1 MFVPAVLLAL
11 SLGSPVTGTVL
22 DPSGHPIPRAAI
34 IVTTPGGAAVGVVF
48 SDVDGNFRI
57 PDAPEGCRL
66 RTSLSGFAPASADCR
81 TDAPVTLTMALSP
94 VAESVVVSATRTD
107 APTSQVA
114 SAVTVFTADEI
125 ERRQEPQL
133 ADLLRLAPGTH
144 VVRSGAPGSVTSLF
158 VRGGESNYTKVLLD
172 GIPLN
177 EPGGV
182 FNLANLTTENLD
194 RVELVRGANSAVY
207 GSDAMTGVLQL
218 FTRRGTTA
226 RPEGHAAVEGGSFS
240 TGRGSA
246 GVAGKTGRFD
256 YSADTAGYTTDNE
269 VPNNAFRNFTLTGI
283 AGAALN
289 DTASLRFVGRLERG
303 KTGVPGQTAFG
314 RPDMDAY
321 SQRHD
326 GTWGVSFDQTLGA
339 LRQHAS
345 YGLAISHQ
353 VSTNLIADP
362 PFTPAYGNSVGA
374 FEFSDFTYDSRSDLR
389 RHRASYQVDGT
400 FATRSAG
407 THVDTALVDWDGE
420 RAELRDVLAGTT
432 VPASRDNV
440 GVTLQHQALWSRV
453 FVTAGVRFE
462 HNDSFGNEAV
472 PRVSGAW
479 FVRAGGGRV
488 GATRV
493 TASAGTGIKEPTV
506 IQSFSPS
513 PYFQG
518 NPDLQP
524 ERTRAVD
531 VGIEQRLADD
541 RVRVNWT
548 WFDNRYEDII
558 SLRTDF
564 TTFQAQYFN
573 IGLTTARGMELG
585 GDVAL
590 TSGFRGRASYT
601 FTDSEIV
608 ESTSDNEAFQP
619 GNWAFRRPRHAGVV
633 GLAWNGSRASIDV
646 SGTFVGRRVDSDFV
660 ALVPAILEN
669 EAYQLWDLRG
679 SFRLTQ
685 MFSATFAI
693 DNLADSDHLEPLGY
707 PVLGRSARAGLRIR
721 F

>member
-1 MFVPAVLLAL
+1 
-11 SLGSPVTGTVL
+11 
-22 DPSGHPIPRAAI
+22 
-34 IVTTPGGAAVGVVF
+34 
-48 SDVDGNFRI
+48 
-57 PDAPEGCRL
+57 
-66 RTSLSGFAPASADCR
+66 
-81 TDAPVTLTMALSP
+81 
-94 VAESVVVSATRTD
+94 
-107 APTSQVA
+107 
-114 SAVTVFTADEI
+114 
-125 ERRQEPQL
+125 
-133 ADLLRLAPGTH
+133 
-144 VVRSGAPGSVTSLF
+144 
-158 VRGGESNYTKVLLD
+158 
-172 GIPLN
+172 
-177 EPGGV
+177 
-182 FNLANLTTENLD
+182 
-194 RVELVRGANSAVY
+194 
-207 GSDAMTGVLQL
+207 
-218 FTRRGTTA
+218 
-226 RPEGHAAVEGGSFS
+226 
-240 TGRGSA
+240 
-246 GVAGKTGRFD
+246 
-256 YSADTAGYTTDNE
+256 
-269 VPNNAFRNFTLTGI
+269 
-283 AGAALN
+283 
-289 DTASLRFVGRLERG
+289 
-303 KTGVPGQTAFG
+303 
-314 RPDMDAY
+314 
-321 SQRHD
+321 
-326 GTWGVSFDQTLGA
+326 
-339 LRQHAS
+339 
-345 YGLAISHQ
+345 
-353 VSTNLIADP
+353 
-362 PFTPAYGNSVGA
+362 
-374 FEFSDFTYDSRSDLR
+374 
-389 RHRASYQVDGT
+389 
-400 FATRSAG
+400 
-407 THVDTALVDWDGE
+407 
-420 RAELRDVLAGTT
+420 
-432 VPASRDNV
+432 
-440 GVTLQHQALWSRV
+440 
-453 FVTAGVRFE
+453 
-462 HNDSFGNEAV
+462 
-472 PRVSGAW
+472 
-479 FVRAGGGRV
+479 
-488 GATRV
+488 
-493 TASAGTGIKEPTV
+493 V

-660 ALVPAILEN
+660 ALVPAMLEN

>member
-1 MFVPAVLLAL
+1 MFFSAVLLTL

-22 DPSGHPIPRAAI
+22 DPSGRPIPRAAI
-34 IVTTPGGAAVGVVF
+34 VVIAPGGAAAGVVF

-57 PDAPEGCRL
+57 PNPPEGCRL
-66 RTSLSGFAPASADCR
+66 RTSLSGFTSVTADCR
-81 TDAPVTLTMALSP
+81 TDERVKLTMALAP
-94 VAESVVVSATRTD
+94 VSESLVVSATRTD
-107 APTSQVA
+107 APASQVA
-114 SAVTVFTADEI
+114 SAVTVFTADDI

-182 FNLANLTTENLD
+182 FNLGNLTTENLE

-218 FTRRGTTA
+218 FTRRGTGPK
-226 RPEGHAAVEGGSFS
+226 PEGHAAIEGGSFA

-246 GVAGKTGRFD
+246 GIAGKTGQFD
-256 YSADTAGYTTDNE
+256 YSADAAGYTTDNE
-269 VPNNAFRNFTLTGI
+269 VPNNQFRNFTLSGT

-289 DTASLRFVGRLERG
+289 DTSTLRFVGRLERG
-303 KTGVPGQTAFG
+303 TTGVPGQTAFG
-314 RPDMDAY
+314 RADMDAY

-326 GTWGVSFDQTLGA
+326 GTWGLSFDQTLGA

-362 PFTPAYGNSVGA
+362 AFTPAYGESVGA
-374 FEFSDFTYDSRSDLR
+374 FEFPDFTYDSRSDLR

-400 FATRSAG
+400 FGTSTAG

-420 RAELRDVLAGTT
+420 RAELRDVQAGTM

-453 FVTAGVRFE
+453 FVTAGLRFE
-462 HNDSFGNEAV
+462 HNDSFGNEVV

-479 FVRAGGGRV
+479 FLRTGGGRV

-524 ERTRAVD
+524 ERTRAIDAGV
-531 VGIEQRLADD
+531 EQRLAGD
-541 RVRVNWT
+541 RVRLNWT

-564 TTFQAQYFN
+564 STFFSQYFN
-573 IGLTTARGMELG
+573 IGLTTARGMEMS

-590 TSGFRGRASYT
+590 VSGFRGRASYT

-608 ESTSDNEAFQP
+608 DSTSDSEVFKP
-619 GNWAFRRPRHAGVV
+619 GNWAFRRPRHAGFV
-633 GLAWNGSRASIDV
+633 GLAWNGARASIDL

-660 ALVPAILEN
+660 GLVPAILEN
-669 EAYQLWDLRG
+669 DGYQLWDLRG
-679 SFRLTQ
+679 SYRLTRTV
-685 MFSATFAI
+685 SATFAI
-693 DNLADSDHLEPLGY
+693 DNLADSDHMEPLGY
-707 PVLGRSARAGLRIR
+707 PVLGRAARAGLRVR

>member
-1 MFVPAVLLAL
+1 MFVPAVLFAL
-11 SLGSPVTGTVL
+11 SLGSPVTGIVR
-22 DPSGHPIPRAAI
+22 DPSGRPLPRVAI
-34 IVTTPGGAAVGVVF
+34 VVTAPGGAAVGVVF
-48 SDVDGNFRI
+48 TDVDGNFRI
-57 PDAPEGCRL
+57 PDAPEGCSL
-66 RTSLSGFAPASADCR
+66 RTSLSGFAPAAADCR
-81 TDAPVTLTMALSP
+81 TDAPVTLTLALSP
-94 VAESVVVSATRTD
+94 VSESVVVSATRTD
-107 APTSQVA
+107 VPTSQVA
-114 SAVTVFTADEI
+114 SAVTVFDANEI

-133 ADLLRLAPGTH
+133 ADLLRLAPGTQ

-182 FNLANLTTENLD
+182 FNLGNLTTENLE

-226 RPEGHAAVEGGSFS
+226 KPEGHAAIEGGSFG
-240 TGRGSA
+240 TARGSA
-246 GVAGKTGRFD
+246 GLAGKTGPFD
-256 YSADTAGYTTDNE
+256 YSTDAAGYTTDNE
-269 VPNNAFRNFTLTGI
+269 VANDAFRNFTLSGA
-283 AGAALN
+283 AGAAFS
-289 DTASLRFVGRLERG
+289 DTAMLRFVGRLERG

-314 RPDMDAY
+314 RADMDAY

-326 GTWGVSFDQTLGA
+326 GTWGVSFDQTIGA

-345 YGLAISHQ
+345 YGLAVSHQ
-353 VSTNLIADP
+353 ISTNLIADP
-362 PFTPAYGNSVGA
+362 SFIPAYGDSVGA

-400 FATRSAG
+400 FETRGAG

-462 HNDSFGNEAV
+462 HNGSFGNEAV

-479 FVRAGGGRV
+479 FVRSGGGRV

-513 PYFQG
+513 PYFEG

-531 VGIEQRLADD
+531 VGVDQRLAND

-548 WFDNRYEDII
+548 WFDNRYENII

-564 TTFQAQYFN
+564 TTFYAQYFN
-573 IGLTTARGMELG
+573 IGLTTARGMELS
-585 GDVAL
+585 GDVVLA
-590 TSGFRGRASYT
+590 SGFRAKAGYT
-601 FTDSEIV
+601 LTDSEIV
-608 ESTSDNEAFQP
+608 ESTSDSEVFQP
-619 GNWAFRRPRHAGVV
+619 GNWAFRRPRHAGFV
-633 GLAWNGSRASIDV
+633 GFAWNGSRASMDL
-646 SGTFVGRRVDSDFV
+646 SGTFIGRRVDSDFV

-669 EAYQLWDLRG
+669 EGYQLWDLRAAY
-679 SFRLTQ
+679 RLTP
-685 MFSATFAI
+685 MLSATFAL
-693 DNLADSDHLEPLGY
+693 DNLGDSDHMEPLGY
-707 PVLGRSARAGLRIR
+707 PVLGRAARAGLRVR

>member
-1 MFVPAVLLAL
+1 MFIPAVLLAL
-11 SLGSPVTGTVL
+11 SLGSPVAGVVL
-22 DPSGHPIPRAAI
+22 DPSGHPLPRVAI
-34 IVTTPGGAAVGVVF
+34 VVTAPGGAAVGVVF
-48 SDVDGNFRI
+48 SDVEGRFRI
-57 PDAPEGCRL
+57 PDAPEGCSL
-66 RTSLSGFAPASADCR
+66 RTSLSGFAPATATCR
-81 TDAPVTLTMALSP
+81 TDGPVTLTMALAP
-94 VAESVVVSATRTD
+94 VSESVVVSATRTD
-107 APTSQVA
+107 APSSQVA
-114 SAVTVFTADEI
+114 SAVTVFDADEI

-133 ADLLRLAPGTH
+133 ADLLRFAAGTH

-158 VRGGESNYTKVLLD
+158 IRGGESNYTKVLLD

-182 FNLANLTTENLD
+182 FNLGNLTTENLD

-226 RPEGHAAVEGGSFS
+226 TPEGHAAIEAGSFG

-246 GVAGKTGRFD
+246 GVAGKTGALD
-256 YSADTAGYTTDNE
+256 YSADAAAYTTDNE
-269 VPNNAFRNFTLTGI
+269 VPNNAFRNFTLSGT
-283 AGAALN
+283 AGAAVT
-289 DTASLRFVGRLERG
+289 DTAMLRFVGRLERG

-314 RPDMDAY
+314 PADMDAY

-326 GTWGVSFDQTLGA
+326 GTWGVSFDQTIGGV
-339 LRQHAS
+339 RQHAS

-362 PFTPAYGNSVGA
+362 SFTPAYGDSLGA

-400 FATRSAG
+400 FETRSAG
-407 THVDTALVDWDGE
+407 THVDTALIDWDGE
-420 RAELRDVLAGTT
+420 RAELRDVMAGTT

-453 FVTAGVRFE
+453 FVTAGIRFE

-472 PRVSGAW
+472 PRVSGSW
-479 FVRAGGGRV
+479 FLHTGSGRI
-488 GATRV
+488 GTTRV

-524 ERTRAVD
+524 ERTRALD
-531 VGIEQRLADD
+531 VGVEQRLADD

-558 SLRTDF
+558 SLRTDN
-564 TTFQAQYFN
+564 TTFFSQYFN
-573 IGLTTARGMELG
+573 IGLTTARGMELS

-590 TSGFRGRASYT
+590 TSGFRAKAGYT

-608 ESTSDNEAFQP
+608 ESTSDSEVFQP
-619 GNWAFRRPRHAGVV
+619 GNWAFRRPRHAGFVSV
-633 GLAWNGSRASIDV
+633 AWTGARASADL
-646 SGTFVGRRVDSDFV
+646 SGTLLGRRVDSDFV
-660 ALVPAILEN
+660 GLVPAILEN
-669 EAYQLWDLRG
+669 QRYQLWDLRAAY
-679 SFRLTQ
+679 RLTR
-685 MFSATFAI
+685 MLSATFAL
-693 DNLADSDHLEPLGY
+693 DNLGDSDHMEPLGY
-707 PVLGRSARAGLRIR
+707 PVLGRAARAGLRVR